1 MRKTSLALAITALL
15 SALPAVSVQANESC
29 TPLTGREA
37 GMDTGR
43 GSAARC
49 LPGINP
55 LQDQQWHLLNSGQ
68 DAFSPRAGVAG
79 NDLNLWWAHRT
90 EVLGQGINVA
100 VVDDGLAIAHPDL
113 VDNVR
118 PGSRNVVTGGDDP
131 TPTDP
136 DSAHGTSVSGIIA
149 AVDNAI
155 GTRGVAP
162 RAQLQG
168 FNLLDNDSQQLQQD
182 WLYALGDSPASG
194 DNRVFNQSYGMSL
207 VDPQRADGLDQLQLD
222 RLFERMTQQVQGAAY
237 IKAAGNG
244 FSRIVAG
251 NYALNRSGGDLRLPF
266 ENSNIDPS
274 NSNFWNLVVSASNAN
289 GVRSSYSSVGSNVF
303 LTAPGGEYGTD
314 APAMVTT
321 DLPGCNMGYNRLDDP
336 STNRLHGN
344 PQLDASCDY
353 NGVMNGTSSATPNT
367 AGAMALLMSAYPD
380 LSVRDLRDLLARSAT
395 RLDADQAPVQ
405 LSYTAADGQR
415 RQVTG
420 LEGWERNAA
429 GIWYS
434 PTYGFG
440 LVDVNRALVNAA
452 THEPLPPLV
461 QLPWQQVTVRDRA
474 AGAIPD
480 LGSATTRSGARV
492 DQPLTVEAV
501 QVLVSLDHQRLPD
514 LLIELVS
521 PSGTRSVLL
530 NPNNSLVGQSLD
542 RQQLGYVRTRGLRDM
557 RMLSHKFYGEQAQG
571 EWRLEVT
578 DVASGNR
585 QVALRNLSTNAR
597 STLTER
603 NNSQPGQLLNWSLRV
618 LGHDAAPL

>member
-1 MRKTSLALAITALL
+1 MRKTSLALAISALL
-15 SALPAVSVQANESC
+15 SALPIASVQANESC
-29 TPLTGREA
+29 TPLTGKEA
-37 GMDTGR
+37 GLDTGR
-43 GSAARC
+43 SSAVRC

-68 DAFSPRAGVAG
+68 NAFSTRGGVAG

-90 EVLGQGINVA
+90 DVLGQGINVA
-100 VVDDGLAIAHPDL
+100 VVDDGMAIAHPDL
-113 VDNVR
+113 ADNVR
-118 PGSRNVVTGGDDP
+118 PGSKNVVTGGSDP

-149 AVDNAI
+149 AVDNSI
-155 GTRGVAP
+155 GTLGVAP

-168 FNLLDNDSQQLQQD
+168 FNLLDDNSQQLQKD
-182 WLYALGDSPASG
+182 WLYALGGNAVTA

-207 VDPQRADGLDQLQLD
+207 VDPEGANGLDQVQLD
-222 RLFERMTQQVQGAAY
+222 RLFEQRTQQAQGAAY

-244 FSRIVAG
+244 FSRIAAG
-251 NYALNRSGGDLRLPF
+251 NYVLNRTGNLPKLPF

-274 NSNFWNLVVSASNAN
+274 NSNFWNLVVSAINAD

-303 LTAPGGEYGTD
+303 LSAPGGEYGTD

-321 DLPGCNMGYNRLDDP
+321 DLPGCDMGYNRVDDP
-336 STNRLHGN
+336 STNRLHNN

-367 AGAMALLMSAYPD
+367 TGAMALLMSASPD
-380 LSVRDLRDLLARSAT
+380 LSVRDLRDLLARNAT
-395 RLDADQAPVQ
+395 RLDANQGPVQ
-405 LSYTAADGQR
+405 ISYTAANGQR

-429 GIWYS
+429 GLWFS

-440 LVDVNRALVNAA
+440 LVDVNKTLARAAS
-452 THEPLPPLV
+452 HEPLPPLV
-461 QLPWQQVTVRDRA
+461 QLPWQKVTIRDRVV
-474 AGAIPD
+474 GAIPD
-480 LGSATTRSGARV
+480 VGSSPTRSSTQV

-501 QVLVSLDHQRLPD
+501 QVMVSLDHQRLPD

-542 RQQLGYVRTRGLRDM
+542 RQQLGYVRTKGLRDM
-557 RMLSHKFYGEQAQG
+557 RMLSHKFYGEPAQG

-578 DVASGNR
+578 DVANGSR
-585 QVALRNLSTNAR
+585 QVSLLDRRTNTR

-603 NNSQPGQLLNWSLRV
+603 NNSQPGQLLDWSLRV
-618 LGHDAAPL
+618 LGHDAARS